1 MAKKSG
7 QNQGSVSVRKDGLIQ
22 AQISVDGKRITRY
35 FKSKKE
41 ANAWKIESLNKIQ
54 KGMFNTNTQISLGE
68 FLDRWLADSNRSVK
82 IKTHLQHKQIIN
94 QHIKPYLGEIK
105 LIELRPNMVQQLYSK
120 KEEMG
125 LGQRTIL
132 LIHCV
137 LHCALNQAVKEDLIF
152 RNPLDAVIRPR
163 FVKKE
168 MKFLNEI
175 QVRSFLIACK
185 GHRLEMLFKLAI
197 TTGLREGEILG
208 LKWSDLNWETHQL
221 SVQRQLQRIP
231 QVGLLMAEPKS
242 ASGKRMIMLGPD
254 TIHALR
260 SHSNN
265 QYIEQQFAG
274 DRWQNNDLIFPSK
287 LGTPNDPGNLIKE
300 FKKFLRVANL
310 PDMRF
315 HDLRHT
321 AASLMLRQ
329 GVPAKVVQERLG
341 HSDISL
347 TLNTYSHISPGMQ
360 EFAAQKMDE
369 ITALIDVGLPV
380 EKN

>member
-7 QNQGSVSVRKDGLIQ
+7 QNQGSVSVRKDGLVM
-22 AQISVDGKRITRY
+22 AQISVDGKRITKY

-41 ANAWKIESLNKIQ
+41 ANAWKIETLNKIQ
-54 KGMFNTNTQISLGE
+54 KNSFNTNTQITLGE
-68 FLDRWLADSNRSVK
+68 FLERWLSDSNRSVR

-94 QHIKPYLGEIK
+94 QHIKPYLGEMK
-105 LIELRPNMVQQLYSK
+105 LIELRPTMVKQLYSM

-168 MKFLNEI
+168 MKFLNEN
-175 QVRSFLIACK
+175 QVISFLMAAK
-185 GHRLEMLFKLAI
+185 GTRLEALFKVAI
-197 TTGLREGEILG
+197 TSGLREGEILG

-221 SVQRQLQRIP
+221 SIQRQLQRIP
-231 QVGLLMAEPKS
+231 QVGLVMAEPKS
-242 ASGKRMIMLGPD
+242 ASGKRLIMLGPD

-265 QYIEQQFAG
+265 QYIDQQFAG

-287 LGTPNDPGNLIKE
+287 LGTPYDPGNLIKE
-300 FKKFLRVANL
+300 FKKLLKVANL

-321 AASLMLRQ
+321 AASLMLRL

-360 EFAAQKMDE
+360 EYAAQKMDE